1 MADRRREQRLHAE
14 LRVKVTGVDASCSN
28 FSEYAI
34 ATNVSE
40 STLYNRTSRR
50 NFAVATW

>member
-1 MADRRREQRLHAE
+1 MADRRREQRLHGE
-14 LRVKVTGVDASCSN
+14 LR
-28 FSEYAI
+28 

-40 STLYNRTSRR
+40 SALYYRTSRR